1 MEPPIKIKPVLKKKQ
16 VTSLTPEIRSKLA
29 DNFTKCVKGYHILHN
44 DPVKEAAW
52 EDINAQIL
60 EASECVV
67 EKQSNGSHK
76 PGADLSCSL
85 GQFSNKT
92 TQYETGNHS
101 FEMSS
106 YRLTVCCSDKNPGKI
121 EDILA
126 EIESRKNFK
135 FYSILVREEEEKTIL
150 YDWYLIP
157 SEYPQFNPSS
167 YKWAPMMG
175 KRGKNKDSVIGWETD
190 VFHDSS
196 MSITFSMSSQ
206 LWLDISITEEMKTFL
221 IASCKV
227 TRGRKLTFIQL
238 FEQEEASTA
247 PE

>member
-1 MEPPIKIKPVLKKKQ
+1 MEPIKVKPNLKKKNGS
-16 VTSLTPEIRSKLA
+16 TLTPEIRSKLA
-29 DNFTKCVKGYHILHN
+29 DNFTKCVNGYHIILN
-44 DPVKEAAW
+44 EPIKEAIW
-52 EDINAQIL
+52 EEINAQIL

-67 EKQSNGSHK
+67 ENRSNGSHK

-126 EIESRKNFK
+126 EIERRKDFK
-135 FYSILVREEEEKTIL
+135 FYSILVRDEGEKTIH

-157 SEYPQFNPSS
+157 SDYPQFNPSS

-190 VFHDSS
+190 VLHGSS

-227 TRGRKLTFIQL
+227 TKDRKLTFIQL
-238 FEQEEASTA
+238 FEKERS
-247 PE
+247 